1 MQQSMMRVGVV
12 VGLLLSSAIWS
23 GGCEL
28 TWLDDNVNIHADYKD
43 TSSKFSVIYCRD
55 VPVKVSRRDY
65 LTILRSYRATVNM
78 DLFVNGE
85 FIVGPCEP
93 GAIE

>member
-1 MQQSMMRVGVV
+1 MQQSLIRLGIV
-12 VGLLLSSAIWS
+12 VGLLLSSGIWS
-23 GGCEL
+23 HSCEL
-28 TWLDDNVNIHADYKD
+28 TWLDDNVNIQGSYKD
-43 TSSKFSVIYCRD
+43 TSSKYSLIYCRD
-55 VPVKVSRRDY
+55 VPVKVSRDDY

-85 FIVGPCEP
+85 FITGPCEP